1 MTDES
6 TAMTSLAQQAPADA
20 AAQLPRA
27 EFGAPTVQVQLKM
40 LDDGL
45 EAPSYAHPGDAGAD
59 LRAREDVV
67 LEPGERR
74 LVPTGVAIALPD
86 GFVALIHPRSG
97 LATKHGLTVVN
108 APGTVDAGYRGEIAV
123 TLLNTDRD
131 QAIELRRGDRIAQMV
146 IQRVEH
152 AQFVAVGELNDS
164 VRGAGGFGSTGGF
177 AVPGT

>member
-1 MTDES
+1 MQQ
-6 TAMTSLAQQAPADA
+6 APVQQAPAAA
-20 AAQLPRA
+20 AAQPPRA

-74 LVPTGVAIALPD
+74 LVPTGVSIALPD

-131 QAIELRRGDRIAQMV
+131 QAIELRRGDRIAPRV
-146 IQRVEH
+146 IPRVEP
-152 AQFVAVGELNDS
+152 AQFVAGGARHDS

>member
-1 MTDES
+1 
-6 TAMTSLAQQAPADA
+6 MTSLAQQAPAQQAPEA
-20 AAQLPRA
+20 AAVQLPRA

-59 LRAREDVV
+59 LRTREDVV